1 VRLPQRSW
9 YEDHGQDLTEILVR
23 RSCGDAAKILFKR
36 SLRDIVEVLVIGLVE
51 ILVKSF
57 RRFLREDLEDA
68 MY

>member
-1 VRLPQRSW
+1 MRLPQRSW

-23 RSCGDAAKILFKR
+23 RSCGDPAKILFKR
-36 SLRDIVEVLVIGLVE
+36 SLRDIVEVLVIGIVE

-57 RRFLREDLEDA
+57 RRFSREDLEDA